1 MGCMLFAIDLEADL
15 WAYYVDTYAGLCE
28 LSQQTILAAVTVG

>member
-1 MGCMLFAIDLEADL
+1 MLFATDLEAVL
-15 WAYYVDTYAGLCE
+15 WAYYVNAYAGLCE